1 MSLTEWVTHHHLE
14 LSTRQCVRIWSWW
27 TGQNRTREDRTGRD
41 GTKLTF
47 KLDFPGN
54 LWPAALAIPATFFS
68 NCSVKFEK
76 EKQETQLSC
85 RCLTF
90 IDHSPDFWTFVETL
104 AGLTS
109 IWYCLKLGHCWTHL
123 FTLLMSVLLDT
134 RLVQIWPHLFALLLR
149 HYSTHLFAQLFRSCH
164 IRQTHKCLNLRC

>member
-1 MSLTEWVTHHHLE
+1 MTCS
-14 LSTRQCVRIWSWW
+14 SRNSC
-27 TGQNRTREDRTGRD
+27 D
-41 GTKLTF
+41 
-47 KLDFPGN
+47 
-54 LWPAALAIPATFFS
+54 FFS

-149 HYSTHLFAQLFRSCH
+149 HYSTHLFAQLFMSCH
-164 IRQTHKCLNLRC
+164 TPDSVPQPSCPTCLHCCLNGDTLEPLVCASAPALHYKVLLLLG

>member
-14 LSTRQCVRIWSWW
+14 LSTRQCARIWPWW
-27 TGQNRTREDRTGRD
+27 TGQNRTREDRTGQNWHLN
-41 GTKLTF
+41 LTF
-47 KLDFPGN
+47 QVTCDLQLSQFLRLFFKLQCQVWD
-54 LWPAALAIPATFFS
+54 
-68 NCSVKFEK
+68 EK
-76 EKQETQLSC
+76 KETQLSC

-109 IWYCLKLGHCWTHL
+109 IWYCLKLGHYWTHL
-123 FTLLMSVLLDT
+123 FTLLMSFLWDT

-149 HYSTHLFAQLFRSCH
+149 HYSTHLFAQLFMSCH
-164 IRQTHKCLNLRC
+164 TPDSQVPQP